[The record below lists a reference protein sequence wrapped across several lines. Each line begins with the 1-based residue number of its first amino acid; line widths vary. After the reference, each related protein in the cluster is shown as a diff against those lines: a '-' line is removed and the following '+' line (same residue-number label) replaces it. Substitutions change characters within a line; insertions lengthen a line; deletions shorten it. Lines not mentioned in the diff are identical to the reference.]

1 MISINSVEFNHT
13 AHKVNTINYGGFGVH
28 CGVQH
33 NISLTVYSDGNIKF
47 KASTPEQLIL
57 NELLLK
63 EFGFGLDEIK
73 KYFPE
78 HFI

>member
-1 MISINSVEFNHT
+1 MIVINKIEYNINGSSYTSGYSIP
-13 AHKVNTINYGGFGVH
+13 GD
-28 CGVQH
+28 VQH
-33 NISLTVYSDGNIKF
+33 NISLSIYSDRRDKF
-47 KASTPEQLIL
+47 KPCTTEQLIL

-63 EFGFGLDEIK
+63 EYGFGLDEIK

>member
-1 MISINSVEFNHT
+1 MILINSVEFNRT
-13 AHKVNTINYGGFGVH
+13 AHNVNIYNYG
-28 CGVQH
+28 CGNVSGEMQH
-33 NISLTVYSDGNIKF
+33 NISLTVYSDGSSEF

-57 NELLLK
+57 NELLMK
-63 EFGFGLDEIK
+63 EYGFGLNEIK